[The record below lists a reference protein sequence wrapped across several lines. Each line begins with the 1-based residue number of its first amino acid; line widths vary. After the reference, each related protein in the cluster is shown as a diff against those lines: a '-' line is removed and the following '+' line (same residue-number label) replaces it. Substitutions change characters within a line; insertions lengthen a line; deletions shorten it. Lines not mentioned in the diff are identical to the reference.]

1 MIDEWDLMNEM
12 IMVDEWDLVN
22 EMIMVDEDVRK
33 FI

>member
-33 FI
+33 FT